1 MNTMNKKHA
10 ATLLGC
16 IALLFSSAMAVSVD
30 GQNPV
35 STSNSGPQ
43 KLDLEKKTT
52 WNNPST
58 IPDRI
63 VLTVTENP
71 ATSLAITWRSNTFMK
86 KAYVEFAIAEDGPKF
101 VRKLVRQVASTER
114 LQTKYNKANY
124 HSITLENLKPETKYV
139 YRVGFKEHWSE
150 FSHFTTASKQTK
162 PFSFIYFGDAQ
173 NDLKSHWSRVVREAF
188 REQPKAAFLLHAGD
202 LVNRANSDSEWGEWF
217 YGCGWINR
225 TLPSIAIPGNHEYS
239 DGVLSDHWRKTFTL
253 PANGPSGLE
262 ETAYYVD
269 YQGVRIIALDTN
281 TEIDLQAEW
290 FERIMSNNESDWTIV
305 TMHHPV
311 FSTSKNRNNSVL
323 RSKLLPLFEKY
334 HVDIVL
340 QGHDHAYGRTGL
352 VSNQDARR
360 VTAKIE
366 MQSDGNETTTLA
378 VKEPVVDIANT
389 SGDQWGTVYVV
400 SVSGPKMYTLSDKR
414 RFQELYKSN
423 AEKKQLFQILSVDG
437 DKLEYSAYTVT
448 GKIYDQF
455 VLQKQTGQVNKLIEL
470 QPNQSPSQTGD
481 SSNGK

>member
-173 NDLKSHWSRVVREAF
+173 NDLNDNSFNRLDLIILIN
-188 REQPKAAFLLHAGD
+188 PLHRSTKDASSTQQKIQQM
-202 LVNRANSDSEWGEWF
+202 LN
-217 YGCGWINR
+217 
-225 TLPSIAIPGNHEYS
+225 T
-239 DGVLSDHWRKTFTL
+239 
-253 PANGPSGLE
+253 
-262 ETAYYVD
+262 
-269 YQGVRIIALDTN
+269 
-281 TEIDLQAEW
+281 TEIHA
-290 FERIMSNNESDWTIV
+290 
-305 TMHHPV
+305 
-311 FSTSKNRNNSVL
+311 VL
-323 RSKLLPLFEKY
+323 VPKLCF
-334 HVDIVL
+334 HVV
-340 QGHDHAYGRTGL
+340 
-352 VSNQDARR
+352 
-360 VTAKIE
+360 
-366 MQSDGNETTTLA
+366 
-378 VKEPVVDIANT
+378 
-389 SGDQWGTVYVV
+389 
-400 SVSGPKMYTLSDKR
+400 
-414 RFQELYKSN
+414 
-423 AEKKQLFQILSVDG
+423 
-437 DKLEYSAYTVT
+437 
-448 GKIYDQF
+448 
-455 VLQKQTGQVNKLIEL
+455 
-470 QPNQSPSQTGD
+470 
-481 SSNGK
+481 